1 MNCSFCG
8 KSKEK
13 CYSLVA
19 GPGVF
24 ICDECTNLSVS
35 MIGESR
41 GGKAAGPIG
50 LIDEYTESILQQP
63 HMYTG
68 PDAAALDSVL
78 WILFVLRTELSMPEQ
93 CDGDGNPT
101 SGQLRRLTR
110 IIRKKHDIGGSGAAF
125 ATLEKKYGEDIYPN
139 RKEPVFS
146 KWMSYYEDCFAAVKR
161 YCNDKSLGEK
171 ERDEE
176 VAQEKE
182 VEMAKEEKR
191 KTRQELLEEIA
202 EQYGEPTDEAET
214 RARQIA
220 LDSLDM
226 NTTFVSGREHSMAW
240 SIATVVAVQLRSL
253 RYEADDAARKEV
265 ETRSKSERKKIRK
278 ELRAPDYLASLVRDA
293 AEMLDDKGETIDANV
308 LRDAATVL
316 DVSFEKVK

>member
-1 MNCSFCG
+1 
-8 KSKEK
+8 
-13 CYSLVA
+13 
-19 GPGVF
+19 
-24 ICDECTNLSVS
+24 
-35 MIGESR
+35 
-41 GGKAAGPIG
+41 
-50 LIDEYTESILQQP
+50 
-63 HMYTG
+63 
-68 PDAAALDSVL
+68 
-78 WILFVLRTELSMPEQ
+78 
-93 CDGDGNPT
+93 
-101 SGQLRRLTR
+101 
-110 IIRKKHDIGGSGAAF
+110 
-125 ATLEKKYGEDIYPN
+125 
-139 RKEPVFS
+139 
-146 KWMSYYEDCFAAVKR
+146 
-161 YCNDKSLGEK
+161 
-171 ERDEE
+171 
-176 VAQEKE
+176 
-182 VEMAKEEKR
+182 MAKEEKR